1 MSDKDKLII
10 KSMRDM
16 RALVFH
22 FLYVAEAF
30 NYVKPVDEI
39 VEMFRSGFD
48 IEIEDDSRAVIIA
61 FNVIDQRQEL
71 DEHIEPLL
79 KNWKLSRI
87 GCCTL
92 LILRMS
98 IWELLEKE
106 TPASIIINEAIE
118 LAKCFAEK
126 DSYKFVNG
134 LLDEVCK
141 KFDLCLEN
149 KDDLNGENTGDVSE

>member
-39 VEMFRSGFD
+39 VDMFRSGFD
-48 IEIEDDSRAVIIA
+48 LEIEDDSRAVIIA

-71 DEHIEPLL
+71 DKHIEPLL

-141 KFDLCLEN
+141 KHDLCLEN
-149 KDDLNGENTGDVSE
+149 KDDLKGKDNGDVGE